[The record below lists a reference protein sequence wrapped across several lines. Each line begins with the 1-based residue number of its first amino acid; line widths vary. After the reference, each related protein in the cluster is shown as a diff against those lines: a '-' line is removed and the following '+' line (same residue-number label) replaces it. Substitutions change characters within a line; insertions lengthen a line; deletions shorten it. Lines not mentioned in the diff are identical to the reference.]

1 MECAS
6 ALLPEWQSR
15 VSLSF
20 GIPYA
25 NAKQEY
31 LSRPTGLTATS
42 GKATRMDLHE
52 FQAKELLERLGIE
65 IPAGRI
71 VESAADAH
79 RAAEGLGGRRFVV
92 KAQIRAGDRARHG
105 GVRFADGA
113 RAAAAEAGA
122 LLGRRIVTPQ
132 TPEGGA
138 LVKWVYVEEA
148 VDAVQ
153 LLYAAIVL
161 DRVSGRPLALAS
173 AHGGD
178 DLEDRAERDPGIVQ
192 SIPLT
197 IGNDAADGDFA
208 GLAGRIGL
216 GGAALASAARLFRQL
231 AAAFVELDASLVE
244 VNPLALTASGR
255 LIALDAKLS
264 IDDNALFRHADL
276 RALRDY
282 MERDESDPVELE
294 AQRHQ
299 INYIRM
305 AGDIGVLV
313 NGAGLALATLDMV
326 CDAGGRPANFMDI
339 RTTATSLD
347 IARGFKLVLD
357 TPAVRAILVNVH
369 GGGMQP
375 CDTIAEG
382 IGIAAR
388 CCDRLVSGR
397 DIPIV
402 ISMAGN
408 HAEFARTV
416 LANTGVPHIACGTP
430 WEAVQKAVA
439 CARAESSSWLSSLVA
454 KRA

>member
-1 MECAS
+1 
-6 ALLPEWQSR
+6 
-15 VSLSF
+15 
-20 GIPYA
+20 
-25 NAKQEY
+25 
-31 LSRPTGLTATS
+31 
-42 GKATRMDLHE
+42 MDLHE
-52 FQAKELLERLGIE
+52 FQAKELLERFGIE
-65 IPAGRI
+65 TPGGRV
-71 VESAADAH
+71 VESAADAE
-79 RAAEGLGGRRFVV
+79 RAAEGLGGPRFVV

-105 GVRFADGA
+105 GVRFADTP

-148 VDAVQ
+148 MEAARQ
-153 LLYAAIVL
+153 LYAAVLL

-173 AHGGD
+173 AHGGENI
-178 DLEDRAERDPGIVQ
+178 EDRAEHDPDIVR

-197 IGNDAADGDFA
+197 LRGDHTVDGDFA
-208 GLAGRIGL
+208 GLAARIDL
-216 GGAALASAARLFRQL
+216 DGAALAAAAQLFRQL
-231 AAAFVELDASLVE
+231 AAAFVGLDATLIE
-244 VNPLALTASGR
+244 VNPLALTAGGR

-294 AQRHQ
+294 AQHHQ

-305 AGDIGVLV
+305 SGDIGVLV
-313 NGAGLALATLDMV
+313 NGAGLALATLDLV
-326 CDAGGRPANFMDI
+326 CDAGGKPANFMDI

-347 IARGFKLVLD
+347 IARGFRLILD
-357 TPAVRAILVNVH
+357 NPAVRSILVNVH

-382 IGIAAR
+382 IGIAMR
-388 CCDRLVSGR
+388 HRPTR

-416 LANTGVPHIACGTP
+416 LHNTGVPYIACGTP
-430 WEAVQKAVA
+430 WEGARKAVA

-454 KRA
+454 RRVRSVKA

>member
-1 MECAS
+1 M
-6 ALLPEWQSR
+6 
-15 VSLSF
+15 
-20 GIPYA
+20 
-25 NAKQEY
+25 N
-31 LSRPTGLTATS
+31 
-42 GKATRMDLHE
+42 LHE
-52 FQAKELLERLGIE
+52 FQAKELLERFGID
-65 IPAGRI
+65 IPGARV
-71 VESAADAH
+71 VESAADAQ

-92 KAQIRAGDRARHG
+92 KAQIRAGDRSRHG
-105 GVRFADGA
+105 GVRFADSP
-113 RAAAAEAGA
+113 RAVAVEAGA

-138 LVKWVYVEEA
+138 LVKWVYVEE
-148 VDAVQ
+148 VIDAVQ
-153 LLYAAIVL
+153 QLYAAVVL

-178 DLEDRAERDPGIVQ
+178 DIEDRAERDPAIIQ

-197 IGNDAADGDFA
+197 IGNNAADGDFA
-208 GLAGRIGL
+208 GLAGRIAL
-216 GGAALASAARLFRQL
+216 SGAALACAAQLLRRL
-231 AAAFVELDASLVE
+231 AAAFVALDASLIE
-244 VNPLALTASGR
+244 VNPLALTAHGG
-255 LIALDAKLS
+255 LVALDAKLS

-276 RALRDY
+276 RALRDF

-294 AQRHQ
+294 AQQHQ

-347 IARGFKLVLD
+347 IARGFRLILD
-357 TPAVRAILVNVH
+357 NPAVRAILVNVH

-382 IGIAAR
+382 IGIAMR
-388 CCDRLVSGR
+388 RCDRLPSGR

-416 LANTGVPHIACGTP
+416 LANTGVPHIACSTP

-454 KRA
+454 RHA

>member
-1 MECAS
+1 
-6 ALLPEWQSR
+6 
-15 VSLSF
+15 
-20 GIPYA
+20 
-25 NAKQEY
+25 
-31 LSRPTGLTATS
+31 
-42 GKATRMDLHE
+42 MDLHE
-52 FQAKELLERLGIE
+52 FQAKELLERFGIN
-65 IPAGRI
+65 IPGGRV

-79 RAAEGLGGRRFVV
+79 RAAEGLGGQRFVV
-92 KAQIRAGDRARHG
+92 KAQIRAGDRADHG
-105 GVRFADGA
+105 GIRFADSP
-113 RAAAAEAGA
+113 RAAALEAGA
-122 LLGRRIVTPQ
+122 LLGRRIITPQ
-132 TPEGGA
+132 TPESGV

-148 VDAVQ
+148 VADAR
-153 LLYAAIVL
+153 LLYAAVVL

-173 AHGGD
+173 AHGGSD
-178 DLEDRAERDPGIVQ
+178 IEDRAERDPAIVQ

-197 IGNDAADGDFA
+197 IRPDGANGDFA
-208 GLAGRIGL
+208 GLAARIGL
-216 GGAALASAARLFRQL
+216 DGAALASAAQLLRQL
-231 AAAFVELDASLVE
+231 AAAFVALDASLIE
-244 VNPLALTASGR
+244 VNPLALTAGGK

-282 MERDESDPVELE
+282 MERDENDPVELE
-294 AQRHQ
+294 AQQHQ

-347 IARGFKLVLD
+347 IARGFKLILD
-357 TPAVRAILVNVH
+357 NPAVRSILVNVH

-382 IGIAAR
+382 IGIALRR
-388 CCDRLVSGR
+388 CPAQHPGHV
-397 DIPIV
+397 PIV

-416 LANTGVPHIACGTP
+416 LHNTGVPYIAGSTP
-430 WEAVQKAVA
+430 WDAAQKAVA
-439 CARAESSSWLSSLVA
+439 YAKREAPSWLSSLVA
-454 KRA
+454 RRA

>member
-1 MECAS
+1 
-6 ALLPEWQSR
+6 
-15 VSLSF
+15 
-20 GIPYA
+20 
-25 NAKQEY
+25 
-31 LSRPTGLTATS
+31 
-42 GKATRMDLHE
+42 MDLHE
-52 FQAKELLERLGIE
+52 FQAKELLERFGIDVPLG
-65 IPAGRI
+65 RV
-71 VESAADAH
+71 VESAADAQ
-79 RAAEGLGGRRFVV
+79 RAAERIGGRRFVI
-92 KAQIRAGDRARHG
+92 KAQVRASDRARHG

-122 LLGRRIVTPQ
+122 LLGRRIFTQQP
-132 TPEGGA
+132 PGGGA
-138 LVKWVYVEEA
+138 LVKWVYVEEEVEA
-148 VDAVQ
+148 AR
-153 LLYAAIVL
+153 LLYAAVL
-161 DRVSGRPLALAS
+161 LDPISGHPLALAS
-173 AHGGD
+173 ACGGD
-178 DLEDRAERDPGIVQ
+178 DIDDRAERDPGIVH

-197 IGNDAADGDFA
+197 VRDDGAAGDFA
-208 GLAGRIGL
+208 GLASRIGL
-216 GGAALASAARLFRQL
+216 EGAALASAAQLFRRL
-231 AAAFVELDASLVE
+231 AAALVALDASLIE
-244 VNPLALTASGR
+244 INPLALTAGGR
-255 LIALDAKLS
+255 LVALDAKLS

-294 AQRHQ
+294 ARHHQ

-339 RTTATSLD
+339 RTTAASLD
-347 IARGFKLVLD
+347 IARGFRLILD
-357 TPAVRAILVNVH
+357 NPAVRAILVNVH

-388 CCDRLVSGR
+388 NRPAR

-408 HAEFARTV
+408 HADFARTV
-416 LANTGVPHIACGTP
+416 LANTGVAHIACGTP

-439 CARAESSSWLSSLVA
+439 CARAEAPSWLSSLVA
-454 KRA
+454 RRA

>member
-1 MECAS
+1 
-6 ALLPEWQSR
+6 
-15 VSLSF
+15 
-20 GIPYA
+20 
-25 NAKQEY
+25 
-31 LSRPTGLTATS
+31 
-42 GKATRMDLHE
+42 MDLHE
-52 FQAKELLERLGIE
+52 FQAKELLERFGID
-65 IPAGRI
+65 IPGGRV
-71 VESAADAH
+71 VESAADAE
-79 RAAEGLGGRRFVV
+79 RAAGGLGGRRFVV
-92 KAQIRAGDRARHG
+92 KAQIGAGDRAKHG
-105 GVRFADGA
+105 GVRFAGSA
-113 RAAAAEAGA
+113 RAVAVEAGA

-132 TPEGGA
+132 TPDGGA
-138 LVKWVYVEEA
+138 RVKWVYVEQA
-148 VDAVQ
+148 VEAVQ
-153 LLYAAIVL
+153 LLYAAVVL

-178 DLEDRAERDPGIVQ
+178 DIEDREERDPGIVQ

-197 IGNDAADGDFA
+197 VRTDAADGDFA
-208 GLAGRIGL
+208 GLASRIGL
-216 GGAALASAARLFRQL
+216 DGAALASAAQLFRQL
-231 AAAFVELDASLVE
+231 AAAFVALDASLIE
-244 VNPLALTASGR
+244 VNPLALTAGGR

-347 IARGFKLVLD
+347 IARGFRLILD
-357 TPAVRAILVNVH
+357 NPAVRSILVNVH
-369 GGGMQP
+369 GGGMQA

-382 IGIAAR
+382 IGIAMR
-388 CCDRLVSGR
+388 RRDRLPLAR

-402 ISMAGN
+402 ICMAGN
-408 HAEFARTV
+408 HAEFAKTV
-416 LANTGVPHIACGTP
+416 LRNTGVPHVACGAP
-430 WEAVQKAVA
+430 WEAVQQAVA

-454 KRA
+454 RRVRSARA

>member
-1 MECAS
+1 
-6 ALLPEWQSR
+6 
-15 VSLSF
+15 
-20 GIPYA
+20 
-25 NAKQEY
+25 
-31 LSRPTGLTATS
+31 
-42 GKATRMDLHE
+42 MDLHE
-52 FQAKELLERLGIE
+52 FQAKELLERFGID
-65 IPAGRI
+65 IPAGRV
-71 VESAADAH
+71 VESAADAQ
-79 RAAEGLGGRRFVV
+79 RAVEGLGGPGFVV
-92 KAQIRAGDRARHG
+92 KAQIRAGDRAGHG
-105 GVRFADGA
+105 GVRFADSA

-132 TPEGGA
+132 TPDGGA
-138 LVKWVYVEEA
+138 LVKWVYVEEEVEA
-148 VDAVQ
+148 AR
-153 LLYAAIVL
+153 LLYAAVL
-161 DRVSGRPLALAS
+161 LDPVSGRPLALAS

-178 DLEDRAERDPGIVQ
+178 DIEDRAERDPGIVR

-197 IGNDAADGDFA
+197 IGRDTADGDFA

-216 GGAALASAARLFRQL
+216 TGAALAAAAQLLRQL
-231 AAAFVELDASLVE
+231 AAAFVALDASLIE
-244 VNPLALTASGR
+244 INPLALTAGGR
-255 LIALDAKLS
+255 LVALDAKLS

-282 MERDESDPVELE
+282 MARDESDPVELE
-294 AQRHQ
+294 AQQHQ

-339 RTTATSLD
+339 RTTATSQD
-347 IARGFKLVLD
+347 IARGFGLILD

-382 IGIAAR
+382 IGIAMR
-388 CCDRLVSGR
+388 RRDRPPVAHNV
-397 DIPIV
+397 PIV

-439 CARAESSSWLSSLVA
+439 FARAESSSWLSSLVA
-454 KRA
+454 RRA

>member
-1 MECAS
+1 
-6 ALLPEWQSR
+6 
-15 VSLSF
+15 
-20 GIPYA
+20 
-25 NAKQEY
+25 
-31 LSRPTGLTATS
+31 
-42 GKATRMDLHE
+42 MDLHE
-52 FQAKELLERLGIE
+52 FQAKELLERFGIS
-65 IPAGRI
+65 IPQGRV
-71 VESAADAH
+71 VESAADAE
-79 RAAEGLGGRRFVV
+79 RAAEGLGSRRFMV
-92 KAQIRAGDRARHG
+92 KAQIRAGGRARHG
-105 GVRFADGA
+105 GVRFADSA

-122 LLGRRIVTPQ
+122 LLGRRIATPQ

-138 LVKWVYVEEA
+138 LVKWVYVEEEVEA
-148 VDAVQ
+148 IQ
-153 LLYAAIVL
+153 LLYAAVLL

-173 AHGGD
+173 AHGSD
-178 DLEDRAERDPGIVQ
+178 DIEDRAERDPGIVQ

-197 IGNDAADGDFA
+197 IGTSAAEGDFVA
-208 GLAGRIGL
+208 LAGRIGL
-216 GGAALASAARLFRQL
+216 KGAALASAAQLFRQL
-231 AAAFVELDASLVE
+231 AAAFVGLDASLIE
-244 VNPLALTASGR
+244 VNPLALTAGGR
-255 LIALDAKLS
+255 LVALDAKMS

-294 AQRHQ
+294 AQQHH

-305 AGDIGVLV
+305 AGNIGVLV

-347 IARGFKLVLD
+347 IARGFRLILD
-357 TPAVRAILVNVH
+357 NPAVRSILVNVH

-388 CCDRLVSGR
+388 NRPAR

-416 LANTGVPHIACGTP
+416 LANTGVPHIACSTP
-430 WEAVQKAVA
+430 WAAVQKAVA
-439 CARAESSSWLSSLVA
+439 CARTEAPSWLSSLVTR
-454 KRA
+454 RA

>member
-1 MECAS
+1 
-6 ALLPEWQSR
+6 
-15 VSLSF
+15 
-20 GIPYA
+20 
-25 NAKQEY
+25 
-31 LSRPTGLTATS
+31 
-42 GKATRMDLHE
+42 MDLHE
-52 FQAKELLERLGIE
+52 FQAKELLERFGIG
-65 IPAGRI
+65 IPEGR
-71 VESAADAH
+71 VVGSAADAG
-79 RAAEGLGGRRFVV
+79 RAAEGLGGRRLVI

-105 GVRFADGA
+105 GVRFADSA
-113 RAAAAEAGA
+113 RAAAAESGA

-132 TPEGGA
+132 TPDGGA
-138 LVKWVYVEEA
+138 LVKWVYVEEEVEA
-148 VDAVQ
+148 DR
-153 LLYAAIVL
+153 LLYAAVLL
-161 DRVSGRPLALAS
+161 DRGSGRPLALAS

-178 DLEDRAERDPGIVQ
+178 DIEDRAESDPAIIR

-197 IGNDAADGDFA
+197 IRHDAADGDFA
-208 GLAGRIGL
+208 GLASRIGL
-216 GGAALASAARLFRQL
+216 EGAALAAAAQLFRQL
-231 AAAFVELDASLVE
+231 AAALVTLDASLIE
-244 VNPLALTASGR
+244 VNPLALTAGGR
-255 LIALDAKLS
+255 LVALDAKLS

-282 MERDESDPVELE
+282 MVRDESDPVELE
-294 AQRHQ
+294 AQQHH

-305 AGDIGVLV
+305 AGNIGVLV

-347 IARGFKLVLD
+347 IARGFRLILD
-357 TPAVRAILVNVH
+357 NPAVRSILVNVH

-388 CCDRLVSGR
+388 NRPAR

-416 LANTGVPHIACGTP
+416 LANTGVPHTACSTP
-430 WEAVQKAVA
+430 WAAVQKAVA
-439 CARAESSSWLSSLVA
+439 CARTEAPSWLSSLVA
-454 KRA
+454 RRA

>member
-1 MECAS
+1 
-6 ALLPEWQSR
+6 
-15 VSLSF
+15 
-20 GIPYA
+20 
-25 NAKQEY
+25 
-31 LSRPTGLTATS
+31 
-42 GKATRMDLHE
+42 MDLHE
-52 FQAKELLERLGIE
+52 FQAKELLERFGIE
-65 IPAGRI
+65 IPGGWV
-71 VESAADAH
+71 VESATDAQ

-92 KAQIRAGDRARHG
+92 KAQVRAGDRARHG
-105 GVRFADGA
+105 GVRFADTP

-132 TPEGGA
+132 TPDGGA
-138 LVKWVYVEEA
+138 LVKWVYVEEEIEA
-148 VDAVQ
+148 VRH
-153 LLYAAIVL
+153 LYAAVLL

-178 DLEDRAERDPGIVQ
+178 DIEDRAERDPAIVQ
-192 SIPLT
+192 SIPLALRA
-197 IGNDAADGDFA
+197 DAAVGDFA

-216 GGAALASAARLFRQL
+216 DGAALAAAAQLLRQL
-231 AAAFVELDASLVE
+231 AAAFVALDASLIE
-244 VNPLALTASGR
+244 VNPLALTAGGR
-255 LIALDAKLS
+255 LVALDAKLS

-282 MERDESDPVELE
+282 MEHDESDPVELE
-294 AQRHQ
+294 AQHHQ
-299 INYIRM
+299 INYVRM

-313 NGAGLALATLDMV
+313 NGAGLALATLDML

-347 IARGFKLVLD
+347 IARGFRLILD
-357 TPAVRAILVNVH
+357 NPKVRAILVNVH

-382 IGIAAR
+382 IGIAMR
-388 CCDRLVSGR
+388 RRPMR
-397 DIPIV
+397 DVPVV

-416 LANTGVPHIACGTP
+416 LHNTGVPHIVGTTP
-430 WEAVQKAVA
+430 WDAVQKAVA
-439 CARAESSSWLSSLVA
+439 CARREAPSWLSSLAA

>member
-1 MECAS
+1 
-6 ALLPEWQSR
+6 
-15 VSLSF
+15 
-20 GIPYA
+20 
-25 NAKQEY
+25 
-31 LSRPTGLTATS
+31 
-42 GKATRMDLHE
+42 MDLHE
-52 FQAKELLERLGIE
+52 FQAKELLERFGID
-65 IPAGRI
+65 IPGGRV
-71 VESAADAH
+71 VESAADAQ
-79 RAAEGLGGRRFVV
+79 RAVEGLGGGRFVV

-105 GVRFADGA
+105 GVRFADSA
-113 RAAAAEAGA
+113 RAAAMEAGA

-132 TPEGGA
+132 TPDGGT
-138 LVKWVYVEEA
+138 LVKWVYVEEEVGA
-148 VDAVQ
+148 VE
-153 LLYAAIVL
+153 LLYAAVLL

-173 AHGGD
+173 ARGGD
-178 DLEDRAERDPGIVQ
+178 HIEERAERDPGIIQ

-197 IGNDAADGDFA
+197 IREHAADGDFA

-216 GGAALASAARLFRQL
+216 RGAALASTAQLIRQL
-231 AAAFVELDASLVE
+231 AAAFVALDASLIE
-244 VNPLALTASGR
+244 VNPLALTAGGR
-255 LIALDAKLS
+255 LVALDAKLS

-294 AQRHQ
+294 AQQHQ

-313 NGAGLALATLDMV
+313 NGAGLALATLDLV

-347 IARGFKLVLD
+347 IARGFGLILD
-357 TPAVRAILVNVH
+357 NTAVRSVLVNVH

-382 IGIAAR
+382 IGIALR
-388 CCDRLVSGR
+388 RRDLPRLAR

-416 LANTGVPHIACGTP
+416 LANTGVPHIACSTP
-430 WEAVQKAVA
+430 WEAVRRAVA
-439 CARAESSSWLSSLVA
+439 CARAESPSWLSSLVA